1 MASTLNMSYHGVQS
15 LRSELGDQLTGSRAL
30 NHNRVAKLLHARGYS
45 FVAFAHGYEMA
56 EARMADV
63 FLDVRPRRRLD
74 GRFFQTAIDLT
85 ALRVLAVRWKLGQKR
100 IEGLHRERVL
110 FALERTPK
118 LASSQGPVFAYVHI
132 LCPHGPIVFD
142 AQGNTPPLFV
152 DRRGWSPET
161 PEARHGY
168 VEQTKYL
175 NGRLLQ
181 MVDEILAAATRPVVI
196 VLQGDHGPRL
206 LLKPGEG
213 CDPNRLKILNA
224 YLFPDR
230 QYQKLSD
237 SISPVNTFRV
247 ILSQYLGYDIPL
259 LPDRREDPAGQE
271 CPTGLTDETERE
283 R

>member
-1 MASTLNMSYHGVQS
+1 
-15 LRSELGDQLTGSRAL
+15 
-30 NHNRVAKLLHARGYS
+30 
-45 FVAFAHGYEMA
+45 
-56 EARMADV
+56 MADV
-63 FLDVRPRRRLD
+63 FLDVRPRWRLD

-85 ALRVLAVRWKLGQKR
+85 ALRFLAVRWKLGRKR

-110 FALERTPK
+110 FALERSPK

-132 LCPHGPIVFD
+132 LCPHEPFVFD
-142 AQGNTPPLFV
+142 AQGSTPPPLV
-152 DRRGWSPET
+152 DSRGWSPET
-161 PEARHGY
+161 PEARHAY
-168 VEQTKYL
+168 VEQTQYL
-175 NGRLLQ
+175 NGRILQ

-206 LLKPGEG
+206 LLKPGED

-230 QYQKLSD
+230 RYEKLSD

-259 LPDRREDPAGQE
+259 LPDRQEDPAGE
-271 CPTGLTDETERE
+271 NCLTEPVDEAD
-283 R
+283 